1 MHTQRYF
8 QLLSEPNH
16 PEDIQIPRPLGW
28 ALLPFCKWLR
38 SPVSKMKVRTIERKA
53 AVNLIHLF
61 NPTHH
66 PSHPAHRPWLL
77 LVKYLLIR
85 EAIGSRQLCSR
96 APRHQ
101 HPANIF
107 PGTKDVSFAPTLSTH
122 NGAETTL
129 GFFQNYSSASSDA
142 CVRNTL
148 LKQLAVYKYIS
159 ILASTAV
166 TPAGGLLAYWGWLVS
181 PVPPAQI
188 LIHRNSYPIQRSS

>member
-1 MHTQRYF
+1 MQVSLTPELGNLRFEWILCARMHARTHTHRYF

-129 GFFQNYSSASSDA
+129 GFPELFFCIFRCMCQKHAVETA
-142 CVRNTL
+142 CCL
-148 LKQLAVYKYIS
+148 
-159 ILASTAV
+159 
-166 TPAGGLLAYWGWLVS
+166 
-181 PVPPAQI
+181 
-188 LIHRNSYPIQRSS
+188 